1 MVGAPPRSG
10 VAEPAR
16 PRRTAGARG
25 RGAHPQGAR
34 RVLAGQQHPAG
45 HPGAGRGTA
54 WRVAEMR
61 SKLVSCLVDG
71 EVNRAICEALIGLS
85 AKTAVVLSGDLE
97 RGGLRSIPEVGDAV
111 RDAWLSPRGLER
123 QIAAVARG
131 EDLPT
136 WPCSFKVNSTPST
149 PGGPPTKGEQPSEG
163 KRRRDARV
171 AQGGALRR
179 RVGRRGKSW
188 TQGHS
193 RLHPGG

>member
-1 MVGAPPRSG
+1 LERRRGLG
-10 VAEPAR
+10 LLNLLAR
-16 PRRTAGARG
+16 AGLPVPEGEALTRK
-25 RGAHPQGAR
+25 AHEEFLRASSILR
-34 RVLAGQQHPAG
+34 DIRA
-45 HPGAGRGTA
+45 AGRGTA

-71 EVNRAICEALIGLS
+71 EVNREICEALIGLS

-136 WPCSFKVNSTPST
+136 WPVLVQ
-149 PGGPPTKGEQPSEG
+149 GE
-163 KRRRDARV
+163 
-171 AQGGALRR
+171 
-179 RVGRRGKSW
+179 
-188 TQGHS
+188 
-193 RLHPGG
+193 LHP